1 MDGGNGRRNPRRGR
15 TVRRRSLAPDGAAAS
30 QLPHCHQFH
39 CPAAGRSH
47 PGSICTDDH
56 IGRIAVHPRRGAAAN
71 RVGPY
76 RGGRLFVGVELDAD
90 RARFAGAAAPAPDG
104 AFRRRNSGGPRTR
117 QRAMTRWAMLCAV
130 LIAAGCSST
139 PVRIDSRAL
148 GSSPVQ
154 SPDRFIIVAV
164 ENTPAA
170 FVAHA
175 GGTPRGYD
183 AAADYGAGAP
193 AREAMRA
200 VEREYGL
207 REINAWPIAPLN
219 IHCAVLEMPSGPD
232 RSPLLAALSKD
243 KRVKLTQPLQTFAT
257 RTQDYNDPYVG
268 LQRGF
273 QQMDVA
279 DAHPWSRGEGVKVA
293 VIDTGADILHP
304 DLRDSIAA
312 AVNFVDA
319 DDAQFQR
326 DRHGTEMAGVIA
338 AVANNREGIVG
349 IAPKAKLRI
358 YKACWQT
365 HSEADAA
372 RCNSFT
378 LARALTA
385 AFAAHAQVI
394 NLSLAGP
401 DDPLLSDL
409 IREGQHRGVLFV
421 GAAAESAGAQDGLT
435 HQAGVIEVA
444 SVETSDARESVLH
457 APGREILT

>member
-1 MDGGNGRRNPRRGR
+1 
-15 TVRRRSLAPDGAAAS
+15 
-30 QLPHCHQFH
+30 
-39 CPAAGRSH
+39 
-47 PGSICTDDH
+47 
-56 IGRIAVHPRRGAAAN
+56 
-71 RVGPY
+71 
-76 RGGRLFVGVELDAD
+76 
-90 RARFAGAAAPAPDG
+90 
-104 AFRRRNSGGPRTR
+104 
-117 QRAMTRWAMLCAV
+117 MTRWAMLCAV

-219 IHCAVLEMPSGPD
+219 IHCAVLEIPSGAD
-232 RSPLLAALSKD
+232 RATLLAALSKD

-349 IAPKAKLRI
+349 IAPKAKLLI
-358 YKACWQT
+358 YKACWQAR
-365 HSEADAA
+365 SDADAA

-385 AFAAHAQVI
+385 AFDAHAQVV

-444 SVETSDARESVLH
+444 SSESQAPLDSVLY
-457 APGREILT
+457 APGREILTLLPGGRYDFASGTSIATAQVSGVVALMLAKNPGLSEASAFRLLRDTSSPLKAVDGSIKGIDACAVVVTLVGQGSCHTSEGGRSLLDPNADRVAQH